1 MSIEQQ
7 LDDIN
12 TNLREIATLLRCQIP
27 ADQKTEKPAAPKAA
41 AKPAAPKAEAP
52 KPAAPE
58 APVDI
63 SNEAMS
69 KVVLDL
75 LQKRGKETAVK
86 LLASF
91 GATKATGVA
100 EEDRTKFLADAKT
113 LMAAA

>member
-12 TNLREIATLLRCQIP
+12 TNLRAIVALLAGKQP
-27 ADQKTEKPAAPKAA
+27 EKVAAPKAA
-41 AKPAAPKAEAP
+41 AKPAAPKAETP
-52 KPAAPE
+52 KPTAE

-63 SNEAMS
+63 SNETMS

-75 LQKRGKETAVK
+75 LQKRGKDTAVR

-91 GATKATGVA
+91 GAAKATAVPEA
-100 EEDRTKFLADAKT
+100 DRPKFLAYAKT

>member
-1 MSIEQQ
+1 MPIEQQ

-12 TNLREIATLLRCQIP
+12 TNLRAIVALLTP
-27 ADQKTEKPAAPKAA
+27 ADKQPAEKPAAPKAA

-52 KPAAPE
+52 KPVEE
-58 APVDI
+58 APVGI

-69 KVVLDL
+69 KIVLDL
-75 LQKRGKETAVK
+75 LQKRGKDTAVK

-91 GATKATGVA
+91 GAAKATAVA
-100 EEDRTKFLADAKT
+100 EADRPKFLADAKT

>member
-12 TNLREIATLLRCQIP
+12 TNLREIVALLAGKQP
-27 ADQKTEKPAAPKAA
+27 EKATEKVAAPKAA
-41 AKPAAPKAEAP
+41 AKPAPPKAEAP
-52 KPAAPE
+52 KPAAAPE

-63 SNEAMS
+63 SNETMS

-75 LQKRGKETAVK
+75 LQKRGKDTAVK

-91 GATKATGVA
+91 GAAKATAVPEA
-100 EEDRTKFLADAKT
+100 DRPKFLADAKT

>member
-12 TNLREIATLLRCQIP
+12 TNLRAIAALLAGKQP
-27 ADQKTEKPAAPKAA
+27 EKVAAPKAA
-41 AKPAAPKAEAP
+41 AKPAAPKTEAP
-52 KPAAPE
+52 KPAAAPE

-69 KVVLDL
+69 KIVLDL
-75 LQKRGKETAVK
+75 LQKRGKDTAVK

-91 GATKATGVA
+91 GAAKATAVA
-100 EEDRTKFLADAKT
+100 EADRPKFLADAKT